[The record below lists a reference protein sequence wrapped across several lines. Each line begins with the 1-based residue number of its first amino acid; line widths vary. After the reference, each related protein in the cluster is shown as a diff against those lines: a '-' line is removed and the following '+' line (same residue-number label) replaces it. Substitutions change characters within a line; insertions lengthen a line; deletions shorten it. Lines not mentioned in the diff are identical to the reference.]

1 MVNRRAV
8 EGERNGIEQEIQASQ
23 QQRVGQQASA
33 RDKLCKLGL
42 SKRSSRVVAKLMPAR
57 NCAESG
63 FPHSSYRVSP
73 AALFTR
79 SSEVIGEIHFQ
90 RGRPV

>member
-42 SKRSSRVVAKLMPAR
+42 SKLKQPVL
-57 NCAESG
+57 CE
-63 FPHSSYRVSP
+63 PHASP
-73 AALFTR
+73 
-79 SSEVIGEIHFQ
+79 
-90 RGRPV
+90 